1 MLASRSQGFFCYLV
15 PQGCV
20 TVVVCAIMPNRS
32 CAERI
37 LCAPLDYGLLEHT
50 IMLDLSHFYK
60 FFPKN
65 GKIRSNAAVT

>member
-1 MLASRSQGFFCYLV
+1 MSKFQVFVCYSV
-15 PQGCV
+15 PKGYAAIV
-20 TVVVCAIMPNRS
+20 ARAIMIKWT
-32 CAERI
+32 CVERKVSVPI
-37 LCAPLDYGLLEHT
+37 DYGLMAHT